1 MIMSSHTRTYP
12 NACQLN
18 DEDVRAFNAGTHARM
33 YRKLGAHPV
42 NCEGEDG
49 VHCAVW
55 APNARRVS
63 VMMDFDGWSPD
74 AHALE
79 RRDDSGVFE
88 GFLAGVSVGTR
99 YKYHIESSI
108 AGYTVDKADPYAFC
122 AEAPPATASV
132 VCDLSYKWGDSEWM
146 SRRARSNRLGAPIS
160 VYEVHL
166 GSWRRHAEERNRF
179 LSYRELGVE
188 LVQYVKETGFTHV
201 EFLPVMEHPFY
212 GSWGYQTTSYFAP
225 TGRYGSPQDFMWLID
240 QFHQNGIGVILDWVP
255 SHFPT
260 DEFSLGYFDGTHLYE
275 HADPKLGFHPD
286 WNSFIF
292 NYGRHEVRSFLLSSA
307 LFWLDVYHADG
318 IRVDAVASMLYRDY
332 SRREGEWIPNQY
344 GGRENLEAIS
354 FLRQMNEMVDREY
367 PDVHTFAEES
377 TAWPMVTRPT
387 YIGGLGFGSKWDMG
401 WMHDTRDYMSQD
413 PYFRKFY
420 HNKLTF
426 RMMYAFSENFILPL
440 SHDEVVYGKGSLI
453 GRMPGDYSQKFA
465 NLRALLAYMYTQPG
479 KKLLFMGGEFGQ
491 WSEWNHDASL
501 DWALLDFE
509 AHSRLRLLV
518 GDLNHLYR
526 TERALQE
533 CDAEPN
539 GFEWV
544 DCADSEKNIISY
556 LRKGKSPDD
565 MLLVVCH
572 FSPVLR
578 TNYRIGAPRRG
589 YWQEI
594 LNTDAA
600 WFGGSG
606 NGNFGG
612 ALTVPIPLH
621 GRPYS
626 LTITAPPLSVL
637 VFRLQ
642 LGTDS

>member
-12 NACQLN
+12 NACRLN

-42 NCEGEDG
+42 NCEGENG
-49 VHCAVW
+49 VHFAVW

-63 VMMDFDGWSPD
+63 VIMDFDGWSPD
-74 AHALE
+74 PHALE

-88 GFLAGVSVGTR
+88 GFVAGVPVGTR
-99 YKYHIESSI
+99 YKYHIESAI

-122 AEAPPATASV
+122 AETPPATASV

-146 SRRARSNRLGAPIS
+146 SRRAGANQLGAPIS
-160 VYEVHL
+160 VYEAHL
-166 GSWRRHAEERNRF
+166 GSWRRRAEEGNRF

-212 GSWGYQTTSYFAP
+212 GSWGYQTTGYFAP

-240 QFHQNGIGVILDWVP
+240 EFHQNGIGVILDWVP

-354 FLRQMNEMVDREY
+354 FLRQLNETVYREY
-367 PDVHTFAEES
+367 PDAHTFAEES
-377 TAWPMVTRPT
+377 TAWPMVTRPA

-401 WMHDTRDYMSQD
+401 WMHDTLDYMSQD
-413 PYFRKFY
+413 PYFRKFH

-453 GRMPGDYSQKFA
+453 GRMPGDYGQKFA
-465 NLRALLAYMYTQPG
+465 NLRVLFAYMYTQPG
-479 KKLLFMGGEFGQ
+479 NKLLFMGAEFGQ
-491 WSEWNHDASL
+491 WSEWSHDASL

-518 GDLNHLYR
+518 GELNRLYR

-533 CDAEPN
+533 CDAHPN

-544 DCADSEKNIISY
+544 DCSDSEKNIISY
-556 LRKGKSPDD
+556 IRKGKSPED

-594 LNTDAA
+594 MNTDAA
-600 WFGGSG
+600 LFGGSG

-626 LTITAPPLSVL
+626 LTITVPPLAVL